1 MCGIGSV
8 VSRDCVGDLSTTCKP
23 CPPATYMNEP
33 NGLNRCFPCR
43 NCAESQGLYIQRK
56 CTTIQDTTCDVLDG
70 YYCIDFSNSQCSLAV
85 QHKIC
90 KPGQETI
97 TLGTKTSDTVCGD
110 CRHGFFSQLGLNCT
124 QWTNCEARNEIES
137 EAGSSVKDTTCVRP
151 SRNRCS
157 VIASLLLLL
166 VTVILITTKSLLYHS
181 KRIKSQDLPL
191 PTEETSPMN
200 VPSSPEEDEEL

>member
-43 NCAESQGLYIQRK
+43 NCAER
-56 CTTIQDTTCDVLDG
+56 
-70 YYCIDFSNSQCSLAV
+70 
-85 QHKIC
+85 
-90 KPGQETI
+90 
-97 TLGTKTSDTVCGD
+97 TKTSDTVCGD